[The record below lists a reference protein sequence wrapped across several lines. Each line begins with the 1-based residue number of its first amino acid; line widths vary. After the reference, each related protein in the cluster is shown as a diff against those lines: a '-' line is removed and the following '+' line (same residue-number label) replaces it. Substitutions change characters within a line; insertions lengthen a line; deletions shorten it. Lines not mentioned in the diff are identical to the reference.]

1 MKIDSLIIENFRGIQ
16 NLEAKSLGDTIII
29 AGQNGSGKSCIFDAI
44 RLLKST
50 YGGYQQNEWQQ
61 FFGEFAIQ
69 LHGGSK
75 NLKGLFNDPNKSVL
89 IECIFQLRDTEKSY
103 IYDNAAILLEENI
116 WQMLLPE
123 AFQWGGYQKALFAN
137 QFRERQPEVNSRV
150 HSELPDL
157 RNELATQNI
166 IGKVTIFP
174 NGEIKISPS
183 RLLSVIFTNYKPR
196 QIGVIDFHGAQRH
209 YGRENVQ
216 GINLSLDQVNQQYS
230 QHTLYN
236 YNNKYANVKSE
247 MAGNFVKELLAEK
260 SIGNKNPESTSLSDT
275 LKELFESFFPE
286 KKFLGPQPT
295 PDGSLA
301 FPVVTSNGTEHDL
314 DELSSGEKE
323 ILYGYLRI
331 RSSAPRDSIILL
343 DEPELHLNPRLIRGL
358 PEFYRKHLGEALQNQ
373 LWLVTHSDALIREAV
388 GKPGFYVFHMI
399 PCGFQASGT
408 SQLRALTVNG
418 DLEVVIADLVG
429 DLAAYRPGGKA
440 IIFEGGGDS
449 DFDKTIVASLFRHE
463 LRGINLLSGTN
474 KVRVK
479 ALHEILER
487 AYNNGDL
494 PTKFYALTDKDS
506 DGKVETSSVISR
518 FDWDVYHIENYLLD
532 NQIIADTV
540 NSLSL
545 VDSITSAEVDKKLC
559 LAARQVV
566 PSMLIHKMRT
576 HVNSKLVQSISLGFP
591 PETQTIG
598 CELFK
603 ATNRFANK
611 INDLINNDLS
621 ESSLQKLEQ
630 TFKSEFDTCF
640 ADGTWRSNLPGRDI
654 LKRFV
659 ELIQLPVGVGYEAF
673 RNLIINRMVEK
684 SYKPYGMKIII
695 EKIIND

>member
-1 MKIDSLIIENFRGIQ
+1 MKIDSLLIENFRGIQ
-16 NLEAKSLGDTIII
+16 KLEASNLGDTIII

-50 YGGYQQNEWQQ
+50 YGGYQQNEWQH

-75 NLKGLFNDPNKSVL
+75 NLRGLFNDAAKPAI
-89 IECIFQLRDTEKSY
+89 IECVFKLRDTEKKY
-103 IYDNAAILLEENI
+103 ITKNAEPLLEEAI

-137 QFRERQPEVNSRV
+137 QFRERQPEVSARV
-150 HSELPDL
+150 QAELPSLRSELAS
-157 RNELATQNI
+157 EKIT
-166 IGKVTIFP
+166 GKILINP
-174 NGEIKISPS
+174 NGQIQIESS
-183 RLLSVIFTNYKPR
+183 RLLTVIFTNYKPR
-196 QIGVIDFHGAQRH
+196 EIGVIDFHGAQRH

-216 GINLSLDQVNQQYS
+216 GINLSLDQANQQYS

-260 SIGNKNPESTSLSDT
+260 SIGDKSSLNSSLSET
-275 LKELFESFFPE
+275 LKELFESFFPD
-286 KKFLGPQPT
+286 KKFLGPKPT

-301 FPVVTSNGTEHDL
+301 FPVITPNGTEHDL

-388 GKPGFYVFHMI
+388 GKPGFNVFHMI
-399 PCGFQASGT
+399 PCGSQNQGS
-408 SQLRALTVNG
+408 SQLRPLTVSA
-418 DLEVVIADLVG
+418 DLEIVIADLVG

-449 DFDKTIVASLFRHE
+449 DFDKTIAANLFSKE

-474 KVRVK
+474 KTRVR

-487 AYNNGDL
+487 AYRKGDL

-506 DGKVETSSVISR
+506 DEKQEPTEAISR
-518 FDWDVYHIENYLLD
+518 MSWDVYHIENYLLD
-532 NQIIADTV
+532 SKIISEVA

-545 VDSITSAEVDKKLC
+545 TSAMSPADVDDKLC
-559 LAARQVV
+559 AAARQVV
-566 PSMLIHKMRT
+566 PNMLIHQMRAYA
-576 HVNSKLVQSISLGFP
+576 NSKILQSISLGFP
-591 PETQTIG
+591 PETLTIG
-598 CELFK
+598 KALFD
-603 ATNRFANK
+603 AASRSAEK
-611 INDLINNDLS
+611 ICNLTSESLS
-621 ESSLQKLEQ
+621 EQALKDLEQ
-630 TFKSEFDTCF
+630 NMRADFEKCF
-640 ADGTWRSNLPGRDI
+640 ADGTWRASLPGREI

-659 ELIQLPVGVGYEAF
+659 EAAKLPVGYEVF
-673 RNLIINRMVEK
+673 RNLIVKRMVEAAHQ
-684 SYKPYGMKIII
+684 PEGMK
-695 EKIIND
+695 KILMRIVSD

>member
-1 MKIDSLIIENFRGIQ
+1 MKIDSVSIENFRGIQ
-16 NLEAKSLGDTIII
+16 KLEATSLGDTIII
-29 AGQNGSGKSCIFDAI
+29 AGQNGSGKSCLFDAI

-75 NLKGLFNDPNKSVL
+75 NLKGLFNDSSKPAV
-89 IECIFQLRDTEKSY
+89 IECIFKLRDAEKSY
-103 IYDNAAILLEENI
+103 ITNNAEALLEEAI

-123 AFQWGGYQKALFAN
+123 AFQWGGYQKALFAH
-137 QFRERQPEVNSRV
+137 QFRERQPEVSSRV
-150 HSELPDL
+150 QAELPSL
-157 RNELATQNI
+157 RIELASEKI
-166 IGKVTIFP
+166 IGKIIINP
-174 NGEIKISPS
+174 NGHIQISDS
-183 RLLSVIFTNYKPR
+183 RLLTVIFTNYKPR
-196 QIGVIDFHGAQRH
+196 EIGVIDFHGAQRH

-216 GINLSLDQVNQQYS
+216 GINLSLDQANQQYS

-260 SIGNKNPESTSLSDT
+260 SVGSIDSTNGSLSET

-295 PDGSLA
+295 PDGSLS
-301 FPVVTSNGTEHDL
+301 FPVITPNGTEHDL

-388 GKPGFYVFHMI
+388 GKPGFNVFHMI
-399 PCGFQASGT
+399 PCGSQNPET
-408 SQLRALTVNG
+408 SQLRPLTVSA
-418 DLEVVIADLVG
+418 DLEIVVADLVG

-449 DFDKTIVASLFRHE
+449 DFDKTIVASLFRNE

-474 KVRVK
+474 KTRVN

-487 AYNNGDL
+487 AYKNGDL

-506 DGKVETSSVISR
+506 DERPGGADAITRMS
-518 FDWDVYHIENYLLD
+518 WDVYHIENYLLD
-532 NQIIADTV
+532 SKIISETV
-540 NSLSL
+540 NSLTL
-545 VDSITSAEVDKKLC
+545 NDELTPAEEELSEQALKELE
-559 LAARQVV
+559 Q
-566 PSMLIHKMRT
+566 KMRAD
-576 HVNSKLVQSISLGFP
+576 F
-591 PETQTIG
+591 E
-598 CELFK
+598 E
-603 ATNRFANK
+603 
-611 INDLINNDLS
+611 
-621 ESSLQKLEQ
+621 
-630 TFKSEFDTCF
+630 CF
-640 ADGTWRSNLPGRDI
+640 ADGTWRTNLPGREI

-659 ELIQLPVGVGYEAF
+659 EATKLPVRYEVF
-673 RNLIINRMVEK
+673 RNLLR
-684 SYKPYGMKIII
+684 P
-695 EKIIND
+695 